1 MRSPRM
7 KTIAA
12 VAVAAMFPVLS
23 GAQTVAV
30 AQVSEVAPAPMA
42 EVKATSDTA
51 KPKLL
56 VVESKYMSMA
66 PKIEIQNFRPFDK
79 RGINVFESPKEEGA
93 AYTGF
98 KLSWGGS
105 FTQQFQGL
113 DHSNTA
119 APRMIPDANKVLYDA
134 NKLVR
139 IGHGFNNAEA
149 NLNLNVQ
156 LARGIRVALT
166 QYVSTRHHNE
176 TWAKD
181 GYFLIDG
188 SPIKNEFL
196 DNMMKVLSLRV
207 GHFEINYGDAHFR
220 RSDGGN
226 AIYNP
231 LVGNYLMDAFTTEI
245 GAEAYLRKNG
255 FIAMGGMTAGE
266 VRGTLRNPAARA
278 PSYLAKLG
286 FDKQLTPDLRT
297 RLTGSLYTTKKS
309 NSNTLY
315 TGDRAG
321 SRYFDVLENT
331 ASTEAS
337 TAWSGNV
344 RPGFS
349 SKVTAYQLNPF
360 VKIKGIEFFGVAEQA
375 KGAAATETKTRKW
388 NQYAGEVTYRFLQ
401 DERAYV
407 STRYNTA
414 KGELLGIA
422 NKVSS
427 NRFNVGA
434 GWFLTPN
441 VLMKGEWVTQKY
453 NDFPTTDIRS
463 GGKFK
468 GFVVEGVVGF

>member
-1 MRSPRM
+1 MRSPRTM
-7 KTIAA
+7 TLMA
-12 VAVAAMFPVLS
+12 VAMAAMVPALS
-23 GAQTVAV
+23 GAQAVVV
-30 AQVSEVAPAPMA
+30 AQAPETTIGTVTATVS
-42 EVKATSDTA
+42 ATDTA
-51 KPKLL
+51 KPKVLAPT
-56 VVESKYMSMA
+56 SKYMSMA

-79 RGINVFESPKEEGA
+79 RGINVFEAPKEEGA
-93 AYTGF
+93 EYTGF

-113 DHSNTA
+113 DHSNSA

-134 NKLVR
+134 NKLVK

-156 LARGIRVALT
+156 LARGVRVALT

-181 GYFLIDG
+181 GYFLIDA
-188 SPIKNEFL
+188 SPINNAFL
-196 DNMMKVLSLRV
+196 ENMMKVLSLRV

-220 RSDGGN
+220 RTDGGN

-255 FIAMGGMTAGE
+255 FLAMGGITAGE
-266 VRGTLRNPAARA
+266 IRGTVRNPAARA
-278 PSYLAKLG
+278 PTYLAKLG
-286 FDKQLTPDLRT
+286 FDKQLTPDFRA

-337 TAWSGNV
+337 TAWSGNI

-349 SKVTAYQLNPF
+349 SKVTAYQINPF
-360 VKIKGIEFFGVAEQA
+360 VKIKGIEFFGIAEQA
-375 KGAAATETKTRKW
+375 KGGAATETKTRTW
-388 NQYAGEVTYRFLQ
+388 NQYAGEVTYRFLP
-401 DERAYV
+401 DERAYI

-414 KGELLGIA
+414 KGELLGMA

-427 NRFNVGA
+427 DRFNVGA

-441 VLMKGEWVTQKY
+441 VLMKGEWVSQKF

>member
-1 MRSPRM
+1 M

-30 AQVSEVAPAPMA
+30 AQVAEVAPAPMA
-42 EVKATSDTA
+42 EVKATPDTA

-56 VVESKYMSMA
+56 VVESKYMAMA

-93 AYTGF
+93 DYTGF

-113 DHSNTA
+113 GHSNTA

-375 KGAAATETKTRKW
+375 KGAAATETKTRTW
-388 NQYAGEVTYRFLQ
+388 NQYAGEVTYRFLP

>member
-1 MRSPRM
+1 MKSPRIH
-7 KTIAA
+7 KLIAVAMVAGLPAVLWAQNPAQVAANKGIPAVETKA
-12 VAVAAMFPVLS
+12 VAVDADTSRVAAKE
-23 GAQTVAV
+23 TK
-30 AQVSEVAPAPMA
+30 VS
-42 EVKATSDTA
+42 KF
-51 KPKLL
+51 
-56 VVESKYMSMA
+56 MSTA
-66 PKIEIQNFRPFDK
+66 PKIEIQNFRPFDM
-79 RGINVFESPKEEGA
+79 RGINVYEAPKDETP
-93 AYTGF
+93 YTGF
-98 KLSWGGS
+98 KLAWGAG

-113 DHSNTA
+113 GHSNTA
-119 APRMIPDANKVLYDA
+119 TAKVVNGVDA
-134 NKLVR
+134 NKLVE

-149 NLNLNVQ
+149 NLYLNAQ
-156 LARGIRVALT
+156 LAKGVRVSLT
-166 QYVSTRHHNE
+166 QYLSTRHHNE

-188 SPIKNEFL
+188 SPI
-196 DNMMKVLSLRV
+196 DNATLESIMKYLTLRV

-226 AIYNP
+226 AMYNP

-245 GAEAYLRKNG
+245 GAEAYLRKG
-255 FIAMGGMTAGE
+255 ALLAMGGVTAGE
-266 VRGTLRNPAARA
+266 VRGTVRNPAARA

-360 VKIKGIEFFGVAEQA
+360 VKIKGFEFFGVAEQA
-375 KGAAATETKTRKW
+375 EGRGALELKSRKW
-388 NQYAGEVTYRFLQ
+388 NQYAGEVTFRFLP

-407 STRYNTA
+407 SGRYNTSE
-414 KGELLGIA
+414 GELLGMA
-422 NKVSS
+422 NKVSMD
-427 NRFNVGA
+427 RVNVGG
-434 GWFLTPN
+434 GWFVTPN
-441 VLMKGEWVTQKY
+441 VLTKVEYVKQNY
-453 NDFPTTDIRS
+453 NKFPTTDIRS
-463 GGKFK
+463 GGKFS
-468 GFVVEGVVGF
+468 GFVVEGTVAF